1 MEYNEENLNKV
12 IEAIKKNLTS
22 DLLPKKFIERNKTN
36 PTFGHCHTSAG
47 VIYKIFGPKNVH
59 MWRGLDN
66 EGIYHWWVVD
76 KNGKLID
83 PTSEQYTDLGK
94 VPPYDV
100 GEKTGML
107 GFDYKKRV
115 ELLLE
120 RVKIALDI

>member
-1 MEYNEENLNKV
+1 
-12 IEAIKKNLTS
+12 
-22 DLLPKKFIERNKTN
+22 
-36 PTFGHCHTSAG
+36 
-47 VIYKIFGPKNVH
+47 
-59 MWRGLDN
+59 
-66 EGIYHWWVVD
+66 VVD

-115 ELLLE
+115 ELLLK